1 MAAAPKEVVI
11 TGVRI
16 PFFAMVW
23 LILKWSLAAIPAMF
37 LLWVLGAIFT
47 LTVGSAVTALLAAL
61 GMAASQ
67 AP

>member
-47 LTVGSAVTALLAAL
+47 LTVGSAVTTLLAAL